1 MPARPPRSP
10 RGCGPRRA
18 GSSTPPPPSARA
30 GPGASRRRPV
40 ARAAELAG
48 ATASLADELERTARV
63 LQDQATDLADLVAR
77 ERTLR
82 ERAAASG
89 LDVRD
94 GRVELAWGVSG
105 TADAT
110 RRDEQ
115 EATRAALQADLDLVA
130 AQHARRREFVLGL
143 LRAST
148 RDARRGRARAAAR
161 VRGSPH
167 RRRGRGHGR
176 ATADA

>member
-1 MPARPPRSP
+1 MSVVPGDPASLSACARTAAEVAARLRAEAGGLEHATAALGEGWTGRLSAATRRS
-10 RGCGPRRA
+10 
-18 GSSTPPPPSARA
+18 T
-30 GPGASRRRPV
+30 
-40 ARAAELAG
+40 AELAG

-77 ERTLR
+77 ERALR
-82 ERAAASG
+82 ERATASG

-94 GRVELAWGVSG
+94 GRVELAWGVTG

-115 EATRAALQADLDLVA
+115 EATRATLQADLDLVA
-130 AQHARRREFVLGL
+130 AQHARRREFVLGM

-148 RDARRGRARAAAR
+148 ATLAEVA
-161 VRGSPH
+161 
-167 RRRGRGHGR
+167 HGLR
-176 ATADA
+176 PG